1 VRKFVLLALALMLVI
16 IPSVSARATGTI
28 RIDPVWPVMLES
40 PADFE
45 IWVRGAGNP
54 TSNPNI
60 LLAMTEDCWE
70 GLTGNIVVSWSG
82 GSVIFT
88 KEEFTAVQVNGNK
101 VPPSGTTKG
110 ACYTVA
116 SLKDHLSYGLSEP
129 ITSTETIYWAIKP
142 FLSNPLT
149 GTPQTF
155 TGTLPSSHP
164 RMLVYALGKT
174 ARASNLF
181 DNKVPPTRA
190 GFVVPELGPMLLILA
205 PFSAFAIYA
214 VRRRKVHL
222 K

>member
-1 VRKFVLLALALMLVI
+1 MRKFVLLALALMLVI

-28 RIDPVWPVMLES
+28 RIDPVWPVMLGS

-45 IWVRGAGNP
+45 IWVQGAGNP
-54 TSNPNI
+54 TSEPNI
-60 LLAMTEDCWE
+60 LLAMTEACWE

-101 VPPSGTTKG
+101 VPPLGTTKG

-116 SLKDHLSYGLSEP
+116 SLKDHLSYGLSVP
-129 ITSTETIYWAIKP
+129 ISKTETIYWAMQP
-142 FLSNPLT
+142 FLSGDLIET
-149 GTPQTF
+149 TQKF
-155 TGTLPSSHP
+155 TVTLPSTHP
-164 RMLVYALGKT
+164 RMLVYVLGKT
-174 ARASNLF
+174 EGSNIF
-181 DNKVPPTRA
+181 DNKVPPTRP
-190 GFVVPELGPMLLILA
+190 GFVIPELGTMLLILA
-205 PFSAFAIYA
+205 PFTAFAVYA

>member
-1 VRKFVLLALALMLVI
+1 MRKLILLALALMLVI

-40 PADFE
+40 PADFT
-45 IWVRGAGNP
+45 IWVNGAGNP
-54 TSNPNI
+54 TGEPNI
-60 LLAMTEDCWE
+60 LLVMTKACWDS
-70 GLTGNIVVSWSG
+70 LTEEVVISWSG
-82 GSVIFT
+82 GSVSFT
-88 KEEFTAVQVNGNK
+88 KKEFTPAQLNSDK
-101 VPPSGTTKG
+101 LPPTNTTKG

-129 ITSTETIYWAIKP
+129 ISSTETIYWAMKP

-155 TGTLPSSHP
+155 NGTLPSSHP

-174 ARASNLF
+174 EGSNIF